1 MSEDT
6 PTPDAGPAPENA
18 EPSLVRLKAIG
29 ILIFVVWLPF
39 DLWSKSYMQDR
50 LGLVHGESRSQHEV
64 DVVPGFLAWQGTWN
78 PGVTFGLAPGKT
90 HLILALTSLATIGL
104 IIWFAGTRLRSRCL
118 HIGLALILSG
128 AIGNLWDRWHW
139 GMVRDF
145 ILVYLGDLKDPA
157 WTWPNFNVAD
167 AGIVVGVG
175 LVLWD
180 ALFGLGA
187 KDAKARYLAKKAA
200 QEAAKGQA

>member
-1 MSEDT
+1 MSDDT
-6 PTPDAGPAPENA
+6 PTPDPAVEKP
-18 EPSLVRLKAIG
+18 EPSLVRLKVIG
-29 ILIFVVWLPF
+29 LLIFVVWLPF
-39 DLWSKSYMQDR
+39 DLWSKSYMQEK
-50 LGLVHGESRSQHEV
+50 LGLVYGESRSQHDI
-64 DVVPGFLAWQGTWN
+64 DVIPGFLAWQGTWN

-90 HLILALTSLATIGL
+90 HLILALTSLATVGL
-104 IIWFAGTRLRSRCL
+104 IIWFIGTRLRSRSL
-118 HIGLALILSG
+118 HVGLALILSG

-145 ILVYLGDLKDPA
+145 ILVYIGDLKDPT
-157 WTWPNFNVAD
+157 WTWPNFTVAD

-187 KDAKARYLAKKAA
+187 KEAKRKADLRKA
-200 QEAAKGQA
+200 QREAAAS